1 VITIAKPVRRCVFDA
16 HHGELVVT
24 MRPEGIEVREKGRRT
39 TYGPVT
45 YGFVFLTGARMRAE
59 ETRKQR
65 RAQRRGGRQS
75 K

>member
-1 VITIAKPVRRCVFDA
+1 MITIAKPVRRRVFDP

-45 YGFVFLTGARMRAE
+45 YGFVYLTGARMRADE
-59 ETRKQR
+59 DRKRR
-65 RAQRRGGRQS
+65 RANRRKER
-75 K
+75 